1 MTALDPRLLLLDPD
15 DNVLVLGASVV
26 AGEPLLIDGNVV
38 IAPVA
43 AGLGH
48 KLARRAIARDEKV
61 IKYGVPIGRATV
73 PIARGDH
80 VHVHNVR
87 SDYTPTYSLG

>member
-1 MTALDPRLLLLDPD
+1 M
-15 DNVLVLGASVV
+15 V
-26 AGEPLLIDGNVV
+26 GEPLLIDGGLV
-38 IAPVA
+38 IAPVT

-48 KLARRAIARDEKV
+48 KLARRAIARGEKV

-87 SDYTPTYSLG
+87 SDHTPTYSLD